1 MSRSEWDLKLNMM
14 VTLLGDL
21 KGYRQGAENVDASC
35 SGIAFAKDRYVQ
47 AWQKRDQ
54 ILDHAIYLPSDF

>member
-1 MSRSEWDLKLNMM
+1 MSSSEWDMKLDQM
-14 VTLLGDL
+14 VTVLQEL
-21 KGYRQGAENVDASC
+21 KGYKQGSENVDASC
-35 SGIAFAKDRYVQ
+35 SGIPFAKDRYVQ